1 MPANTVLKL
10 RAGTQAAWVA
20 TAKTKTVASAIVVGT
35 TNTVA
40 RYTSTAHTFAV
51 GNVVTI
57 TGITVVSGNNPYNID
72 GGVISAVTTDTFDIK
87 ITDGT
92 TGGVTNASGSAVL
105 VVLAKGEAAVET
117 DTNRLKIGDGETTWG
132 NLDYVNKSLFY
143 VLNSAENIAG
153 TSNEQNLFDNKFS
166 LKESSSYSFEIQ
178 AIILCATTT
187 ARTLKFGFEQTGMTA
202 WADVRYQWTYGT
214 RENGTIHYATEAKT
228 ITGNSP
234 SADGLI
240 QLGPITDGTDDVI
253 FFNIKG
259 IIRTNAG
266 ASFFQ
271 PRIQFSNSPGTGTT
285 ILSGSYINLDLI
297 GDSPFVNPVSWVS
310 N

>member
-57 TGITVVSGNNPYNID
+57 TGITVVSGNNPYNIE

-92 TGGVTNASGSAVL
+92 VGGVTNSGGPAAL

-117 DTNRLKIGDGETTWG
+117 DTTQLKIGDGTSTWATIP
-132 NLDYVNKSLFY
+132 YVNKPLYYVANSGVSL
-143 VLNSAENIAG
+143 G
-153 TSNEQNLFDNKFS
+153 TGTGEQDLFNQR
-166 LKESSSYSFEIQ
+166 LPLLANTTYEFELQ
-178 AIILCATTT
+178 AIIQTGNNTSKNASFALY
-187 ARTLKFGFEQTGMTA
+187 QTGMTA
-202 WADVRYQWTYGT
+202 FSTSRYHWTAGT
-214 RENGTIHYATEAKT
+214 RTTSTPQYAAADKT
-228 ITGNSP
+228 VAGS
-234 SADGLI
+234 SL
-240 QLGPITDGTDDVI
+240 GTDNLVALHPADENQVV
-253 FFNIKG
+253 FFTIKG
-259 IIRTNAG
+259 IIRTG
-266 ASFFQ
+266 SGDSDFR
-271 PRIQFSNSPGTGTT
+271 PRIKFSAAPGTTSLLPGGYMKVDPLGPSGV
-285 ILSGSYINLDLI
+285 LSTGGWEAS
-297 GDSPFVNPVSWVS
+297 
-310 N
+310 